1 MVEQHS
7 GDDALEDISW
17 AAYHAIRKDQHDYME
32 GISSLL
38 PLFTESSKSAAM
50 MYHSMNIG
58 KQAVHHLNPGQVP
71 FITVDQPLFALA
83 KKIQWNFP
91 DVFGEDKFVV
101 LLGGLHIE
109 MEVL

>member
-1 MVEQHS
+1 
-7 GDDALEDISW
+7 
-17 AAYHAIRKDQHDYME
+17 ME

-58 KQAVHHLNPGQVP
+58 KQAVQHLNPGQVP

-101 LLGGLHIE
+101 LLGDCILKWKCYD
-109 MEVL
+109 VLVTFCTLVDGPMH